1 MKALKLAMF
10 ALLIATLSACGP
22 QQYSPEDCNELVQKI
37 EKKQTLTEDDF
48 EDMIDQMLAAVKY
61 VKHQTDATKG
71 NREKEEK
78 LRHDPEFTQAVGFV
92 IMFDFY
98 LEKHRLSLSDAN
110 RTKLEQTREQLDEL
124 QL

>member
-48 EDMIDQMLAAVKY
+48 EDPLF
-61 VKHQTDATKG
+61 G
-71 NREKEEK
+71 
-78 LRHDPEFTQAVGFV
+78 LRKIAINNIYSRVPSEICTISMA
-92 IMFDFY
+92 
-98 LEKHRLSLSDAN
+98 
-110 RTKLEQTREQLDEL
+110 
-124 QL
+124 